1 MAELAIPMLVLG
13 GLYVMSNQRTHPK
26 PNTPDS
32 TLDHTENF
40 TNMKHGK
47 SGQTRWDGKS
57 PSLQKYPSTTKCAG
71 ELLEC
76 NSKNLNKYDGTYDS
90 KEQFSDKKL
99 YQNGVNANA
108 IGHKMMS
115 GETINNDNFK
125 HNNMV
130 PFFGSKIRGLQPDMN
145 VHEGLMDSMQGT
157 GSLHRQKRET
167 GAFFKNNNNFTH
179 IHGTPNN
186 TEFYMQRMQPSM
198 KMQKIQS
205 WETERVGPNSGKEH
219 AMKGEDG
226 FNIGMQG
233 RDQWK
238 PRTVDQLRSGSNP
251 KVTENFMNRTGG
263 PENMPV
269 KKMGQIGKMEQY
281 NPDAF
286 FEYTPDMWNAGINS
300 SSLGPTARVN
310 RGEKGQKLLDKNF
323 DTGAQIVQGA
333 SGVKESY
340 SDRNYLP
347 SKSQTGLHESKEYD
361 HMNVRRMSAPN
372 MIDQDTHIRDGL
384 THKAT
389 YRSVTYDNNY
399 ENTFMGAVNGTV
411 KALISPIKH
420 IIKPTQ
426 KEDIFMKHRELSNYH
441 QDIQKPEARDFE
453 SVRHTTN
460 REIFEDKLGMSHVQM
475 QTKQTHPARENY
487 QLGKYEEGTMHERYG
502 AASGNMNT
510 GKIDIHHMNQYHIQ
524 DDKSKI
530 LKQDRTTHGNANFF
544 APQVNMRTARMEPL
558 EERKRFEGLKGS
570 VSIPSV
576 HTFGVTNSQFS
587 NTEIST
593 VNDRLN
599 PDILSAFK
607 ANPYTQSLHSV
618 A

>member
-1 MAELAIPMLVLG
+1 TKMAELAIPMLVLG

-281 NPDAF
+281 
-286 FEYTPDMWNAGINS
+286 
-300 SSLGPTARVN
+300 
-310 RGEKGQKLLDKNF
+310 
-323 DTGAQIVQGA
+323 
-333 SGVKESY
+333 
-340 SDRNYLP
+340 
-347 SKSQTGLHESKEYD
+347 
-361 HMNVRRMSAPN
+361 
-372 MIDQDTHIRDGL
+372 
-384 THKAT
+384 
-389 YRSVTYDNNY
+389 
-399 ENTFMGAVNGTV
+399 
-411 KALISPIKH
+411 
-420 IIKPTQ
+420 
-426 KEDIFMKHRELSNYH
+426 
-441 QDIQKPEARDFE
+441 
-453 SVRHTTN
+453 
-460 REIFEDKLGMSHVQM
+460 
-475 QTKQTHPARENY
+475 
-487 QLGKYEEGTMHERYG
+487 
-502 AASGNMNT
+502 
-510 GKIDIHHMNQYHIQ
+510 
-524 DDKSKI
+524 
-530 LKQDRTTHGNANFF
+530 
-544 APQVNMRTARMEPL
+544 
-558 EERKRFEGLKGS
+558 
-570 VSIPSV
+570 
-576 HTFGVTNSQFS
+576 
-587 NTEIST
+587 
-593 VNDRLN
+593 
-599 PDILSAFK
+599 
-607 ANPYTQSLHSV
+607 
-618 A
+618 